1 MKKMLFLLLA
11 VMSAATMFAE
21 QPTETPYLW
30 RDGCKIYAGD
40 QLLSQQ
46 AYKNLLKNT
55 CPEAFAQYRKGEV
68 MANWGWGVLG
78 VGALSM
84 VASCIPLYLPNPYS
98 KTEPTP
104 VPGPTGV
111 GEYTPD
117 IENAGTEDEWA
128 KHHGFNDA
136 TLAAGLS
143 MIFVGT
149 AVVASSIPIIC
160 VGYAKRDKSLGIYNL
175 QCKQKEPAV
184 TYSLTAGQNGIGFV
198 VNF

>member
-1 MKKMLFLLLA
+1 MKRILFIMLA
-11 VMSAATMFAE
+11 VIVAATMFAE
-21 QPTETPYLW
+21 QPAANPYLW
-30 RDGCKIYAGD
+30 RDGGKIYQGEN
-40 QLLSQQ
+40 LLTQR
-46 AYKNLLKNT
+46 AYKNLLQNT

-78 VGALSM
+78 AGALSM
-84 VASCIPLYLPNPYS
+84 VASCIPLYLPNPYPYGMEQDEYGS
-98 KTEPTP
+98 FVE
-104 VPGPTGV
+104 V
-111 GEYTPD
+111 GD
-117 IENAGTEDEWA
+117 WS
-128 KHHGFNDA
+128 KHHGFDDA

-175 QCKQKEPAV
+175 QCRKQEPAI
-184 TYSLTAGQNGIGFV
+184 TYNLTAGQNGLGFA